1 MAALSRP
8 RVFMDISIGETPA
21 GRITIELFA
30 DHVPKTCEKYVNAFH
45 TALSSSADNIYSFR
59 VLCNG
64 DDPALSYRLSPFH
77 RVIDEFMIQGGDI
90 TKGDGTGGLSIYGTT
105 FEDENL
111 EWRDLDAA
119 GLVCMANHDKDTNSS
134 QSVPDPIL
142 SPRSHPT
149 LP

>member
-1 MAALSRP
+1 M
-8 RVFMDISIGETPA
+8 
-21 GRITIELFA
+21 
-30 DHVPKTCEKYVNAFH
+30 
-45 TALSSSADNIYSFR
+45 
-59 VLCNG
+59 LCNG

-134 QSVPDPIL
+134 QSVPDPLL
-142 SPRSHPT
+142 SPRTHP
-149 LP
+149 LVP